1 MTSKVFNSI
10 FLKVQG
16 FRFFFNQ
23 IMSFR
28 LDEEQSTQ
36 LPSQGRKSARTGCC
50 SSKHYTKLVQFHFN
64 YKPLDI
70 YANHDNSWESA
81 PRWSVLHSF

>member
-10 FLKVQG
+10 FLKIQG
-16 FRFFFNQ
+16 IRFFFNQ

-36 LPSQGRKSARTGCC
+36 LPSQDRKSARTGCC
-50 SSKHYTKLVQFHFN
+50 SCKHYK
-64 YKPLDI
+64 K
-70 YANHDNSWESA
+70 
-81 PRWSVLHSF
+81 